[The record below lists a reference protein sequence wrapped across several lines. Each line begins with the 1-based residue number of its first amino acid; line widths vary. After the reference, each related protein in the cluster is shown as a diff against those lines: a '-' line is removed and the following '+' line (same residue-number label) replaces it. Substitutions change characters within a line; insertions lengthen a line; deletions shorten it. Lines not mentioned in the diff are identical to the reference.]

1 VKRWLVAAIA
11 VALAALAFALLVRR
25 EPTPGGPPMDEIDA
39 ESRARLEK
47 VLREEAKP

>member
-1 VKRWLVAAIA
+1 VKRWLVVAAA
-11 VALAALAFALLVRR
+11 VALAALAFVLIARR
-25 EPTPGGPPMDEIDA
+25 EPSPGGPPMDQIDA

>member
-1 VKRWLVAAIA
+1 VKRWLVVAAA
-11 VALAALAFALLVRR
+11 VALAALAFVLIVRR
-25 EPTPGGPPMDEIDA
+25 EPTPGGPPMDQIDA